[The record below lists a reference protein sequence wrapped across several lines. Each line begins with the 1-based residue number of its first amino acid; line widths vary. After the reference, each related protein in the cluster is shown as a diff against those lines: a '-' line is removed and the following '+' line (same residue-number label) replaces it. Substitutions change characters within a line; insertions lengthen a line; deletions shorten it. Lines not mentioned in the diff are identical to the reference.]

1 MELKYIANTENEQK
15 IFENFEDL
23 KKWAKVSDELINLVI
38 DGGNSFE
45 NEGKLWYIDILA

>member
-1 MELKYIANTENEQK
+1 MGYKYIANTENEQK

-23 KKWAKVSDELINLVI
+23 KNWAKVSDELINLVI
-38 DGGNSFE
+38 DSGNSFE